1 MDAHFEPSILS
12 KCREV
17 SKFVSPGFSY
27 HHFRLFCT
35 MSFPTPLAGCPDNLK
50 VDMSKTELVISYKPV
65 PFITFPISS
74 VGNPIPASAQ

>member
-1 MDAHFEPSILS
+1 MHILNPVYYLS
-12 KCREV
+12 AEKFPNLYLQV
-17 SKFVSPGFSY
+17 SLTTISDSSVQ
-27 HHFRLFCT
+27 
-35 MSFPTPLAGCPDNLK
+35 MSFPTPLPGCPDNLK